1 MRKEDLDLKI
11 KWLDELNKV
20 TIEDRL
26 MAIKEDALEE
36 QFKINFRNSIY
47 VVAFDDLK
55 MYPGPAIL
63 AMINAF
69 LENGQT
75 IMTEDYCPLKYY
87 FSDFQK
93 SELAAVSTLLE
104 AGTQNPVLVEKA
116 NLYSDFLKL
125 NNTRFENIDNLLE
138 IMAEA
143 ETYPSLQALAK
154 TKIKSAF
161 VDIVKL
167 DKEQILLFE
176 YLDGIYKLML
186 LTSANHRKRT
196 DYIDNL
202 PRRFDFE
209 GHKNPSLLREFLKEK
224 ETYLKILKTWLIDRI
239 DTRKK
244 IFDWDVLPPEF
255 QYVQDYAE
263 SLLPEIVKTPAMP
276 KMVPSALPTE
286 NQQIDYPKHI
296 FADEK
301 AFQLFSLLMKYFKT
315 HATISFVFRTMTE
328 KEKPSLILL
337 NDTPFRVWFNEQK
350 YLIQLESYTKTY
362 EKSKNE
368 DRIATYNIAKEF
380 VMKE

>member
-1 MRKEDLDLKI
+1 MREEALNLKTKWVDEI
-11 KWLDELNKV
+11 KKI

-26 MAIKEDALEE
+26 MALKEDTLEE
-36 QFKINFRNSIY
+36 QFRINFRNWIY
-47 VVAFDDLK
+47 MDAFDAFER
-55 MYPGPAIL
+55 YPGPTIFQ
-63 AMINAF
+63 MIDKY
-69 LENGQT
+69 LENGT
-75 IMTEDYCPLKYY
+75 YVLSEDYYSLNYS
-87 FSDFQK
+87 FSDFK
-93 SELAAVSTLLE
+93 NSELAAVSTLLE

-125 NNTRFENIDNLLE
+125 NNTRFENIDNLLA

-186 LTSANHRKRT
+186 LTPANYRKRK

-202 PRRFDFE
+202 PRRFNFE
-209 GHKNPSLLREFLKEK
+209 AHKNPSLLREFPKEK

-263 SLLPEIVKTPAMP
+263 SLLPEIVKTPVMP
-276 KMVPSALPTE
+276 KMVPSALPTV

-315 HATISFVFRTMTE
+315 HATISFVFRTMAE
-328 KEKPSLILL
+328 KENPNLILV
-337 NDTPFRVWFNEQK
+337 NDTPFRVWFNQQQ
-350 YLIQLESYTKTY
+350 YLIKLESYTKTY
-362 EKSKNE
+362 ESSKND
-368 DRIATYNIAKEF
+368 DRMATYNIAKEF
-380 VMKE
+380 VMK